1 MLDFGCLDKYSH
13 KIQSFIMMYNV
24 LFIIQDNHICG
35 IQKRNRSIALILGGR
50 IKEESNNNSA
60 VFEKDRTNLVFQIDL
75 YDFRYNNWKGFP
87 SFPIDSITD
96 SNSDGTIDG
105 NCAGIISKGVLCIN
119 KLGKR

>member
-1 MLDFGCLDKYSH
+1 MDYSSLWP
-13 KIQSFIMMYNV
+13 IA
-24 LFIIQDNHICG
+24 L
-35 IQKRNRSIALILGGR
+35 NRSTALILGGR

-60 VFEKDRTNLVFQIDL
+60 VFEKDHTNLVFQIDI